1 MPKGPILNDISRSF
15 TTRDSLGIEGVAT
28 TIQASICPVINT
40 VTPRVFYWPFLVWIY
55 YDYYRYSGVEKV
67 SLDLFSAYLKR
78 QDYFF
83 VMANLLIEGSDQS
96 GLNGKQQTL
105 RDIDQAD
112 NGPYLYNPAYFKSKY
127 GGMQYYNAGC
137 LSMYFITD
145 RNPEDDKPLSVSKL
159 TKEGEQLA
167 LAFQSVIKDTEY
179 YKHYRKRNVPVPRH
193 VLEEYGK
200 VIRFDFHGF
209 TECKEIMK
217 KYFFEDNRAVQL
229 KSRSELLT
237 ESRDYVELLVH
248 QYNISQIRG
257 LELRRALYD
266 YRLNNGIK
274 IIIPDT
280 LRTVA
285 HKWEIATGRQ
295 YFTLGLEMIWKKMLE
310 QLSFPMTKVEW
321 IRSVFSNSK
330 FSRALQKPLENVV
343 DECHLSFDEIEEA
356 ISNAIR
362 SQKME
367 ECVENGLRVIL
378 SVYNRFSERADLGD
392 EKAFLEYGA
401 DTQSIAMVELF
412 EKVKEYSKKPC
423 AAFLQFIMEEWLI
436 EQHFITAFGKM
447 LQGRDGFYYELID
460 GKYTR
465 KHYFNID
472 FQGIR
477 LTSLTQVMRD
487 LDIL

>member
-28 TIQASICPVINT
+28 TIQASICPIINT

-55 YDYYRYSGVEKV
+55 YDYYRFSGVEKV
-67 SLDLFSAYLKR
+67 SSDTFSAYLKR

-83 VMANLLIEGSDQS
+83 IMANLLTEGSDQT

-105 RDIDQAD
+105 KDIDLAPK
-112 NGPYLYNPAYFKSKY
+112 GPYSYNPSYFKSNY

-137 LSMYFITD
+137 LSMYFIVD
-145 RNPEDDKPLSVSKL
+145 RDPENDKPLSVPKL

-167 LAFQSVIKDTEY
+167 LAFQSVIKDTQY
-179 YKHYRKRNVPVPRH
+179 YKQYRTRNTPVPRN
-193 VLEEYGK
+193 VLEEYGR
-200 VIRFDFHGF
+200 VIRFDFQGF
-209 TECKEIMK
+209 TKCKEIMK
-217 KYFFEDNRAVQL
+217 KYFFEDTRAIQL
-229 KSRSELLT
+229 QARSELLT
-237 ESRDYVELLVH
+237 ESREYVELMVRH
-248 QYNISQIRG
+248 YNIPQMRG

-266 YRLNNGIK
+266 YRINGIK

-280 LRTVA
+280 LRAVA

-330 FSRALQKPLENVV
+330 FSLALQKPLINVI
-343 DECHLSFDEIEEA
+343 DESYMFFDDIEEA
-356 ISNAIR
+356 ISYAIR

-367 ECVENGLRVIL
+367 ECVENGLRIIL
-378 SVYNRFSERADLGD
+378 SVYSRFSERTDLGD
-392 EKAFLEYGA
+392 EKAFMEYGA
-401 DTQSIAMVELF
+401 DTQSISMIELF
-412 EKVKEYSKKPC
+412 EKVKEYSEQPC
-423 AAFLQFIMEEWLI
+423 EAFFQFIMEEWLI

-460 GKYTR
+460 GKYIR
-465 KHYFNID
+465 KNYFYID

-477 LTSLTQVMRD
+477 LTSLAQVMRD

>member
-28 TIQASICPVINT
+28 TIQASICPIINT

-55 YDYYRYSGVEKV
+55 YDYYRYSGAEKV
-67 SLDLFSAYLKR
+67 NFDTFSAYLKR

-96 GLNGKQQTL
+96 GLNGKQQTTK
-105 RDIDQAD
+105 DIAQ
-112 NGPYLYNPAYFKSKY
+112 NLEGPYVYNPSYFQSRF

-137 LSMYFITD
+137 LSMYFIID
-145 RNPEDDKPLSVSKL
+145 KNPENDKQFAVSRV

-193 VLEEYGK
+193 VLEEYGR

-209 TECKEIMK
+209 AECKEIMK
-217 KYFFEDNRAVQL
+217 KYFFEDTRAVQL

-237 ESRDYVELLVH
+237 ESRDYVELLVR
-248 QYNISQIRG
+248 QYNISQVRG
-257 LELRRALYD
+257 LELRRAIYD
-266 YRLNNGIK
+266 YRLHNGNK

-285 HKWEIATGRQ
+285 HKWEIAIGRQ

-310 QLSFPMTKVEW
+310 QLSFPMTKEEW
-321 IRSVFSNSK
+321 IRSVFGNSK
-330 FSRALQKPLENVV
+330 FTPALQKPLINAV
-343 DECHLSFDEIEEA
+343 DECQLSFDEIEEA
-356 ISNAIR
+356 ISHAIR

-378 SVYNRFSERADLGD
+378 SVYNRFSARTDLGD

-401 DTQSIAMVELF
+401 DTQSIAMTELF
-412 EKVKEYSKKPC
+412 EKVKEYSAKPC

-460 GKYTR
+460 GKYIR
-465 KHYFNID
+465 KHYFYID

-477 LTSLTQVMRD
+477 LTSLAQVMRD

>member
-1 MPKGPILNDISRSF
+1 MPRGPILNDISRSF

-28 TIQASICPVINT
+28 TIQASICPIINT

-55 YDYYRYSGVEKV
+55 YDYYRFSGVEKV
-67 SLDLFSAYLKR
+67 SSDTFSAYLKR

-83 VMANLLIEGSDQS
+83 IMANLLTEGSDQT

-105 RDIDQAD
+105 KDIDLAPK
-112 NGPYLYNPAYFKSKY
+112 GPYSYNPSYFKSNY

-137 LSMYFITD
+137 LSMYFIVD
-145 RNPEDDKPLSVSKL
+145 RDPENDKPLSVPKL

-167 LAFQSVIKDTEY
+167 LAFQSVIKDTQY
-179 YKHYRKRNVPVPRH
+179 YKQYRTRNTPVPRN
-193 VLEEYGK
+193 VLEEYGR
-200 VIRFDFHGF
+200 VIRFDFQGF
-209 TECKEIMK
+209 TKCKEIMK
-217 KYFFEDNRAVQL
+217 KYFFEDTRAIQL
-229 KSRSELLT
+229 QARSELLT
-237 ESRDYVELLVH
+237 ESREYVELMVRH
-248 QYNISQIRG
+248 YNIPQMRG

-266 YRLNNGIK
+266 YRINGIK

-280 LRTVA
+280 LRAVA

-330 FSRALQKPLENVV
+330 FSLALQKPLINVI
-343 DECHLSFDEIEEA
+343 DESYMFFDDIEEA
-356 ISNAIR
+356 ISYAIR

-367 ECVENGLRVIL
+367 ECVENGLRIIL
-378 SVYNRFSERADLGD
+378 SVYSRFSERTDLGD
-392 EKAFLEYGA
+392 EKAFMEYGA
-401 DTQSIAMVELF
+401 DTQSIAMIELF
-412 EKVKEYSKKPC
+412 EKVKEYSEQPC
-423 AAFLQFIMEEWLI
+423 EAFFQFIMEEWLI

-460 GKYTR
+460 GKYIR
-465 KHYFNID
+465 KNYFYID

-477 LTSLTQVMRD
+477 LTSLAQVMRD

>member
-1 MPKGPILNDISRSF
+1 MPDVCRCILS
-15 TTRDSLGIEGVAT
+15 
-28 TIQASICPVINT
+28 
-40 VTPRVFYWPFLVWIY
+40 
-55 YDYYRYSGVEKV
+55 
-67 SLDLFSAYLKR
+67 
-78 QDYFF
+78 
-83 VMANLLIEGSDQS
+83 LIEILKMTNRSVFQS
-96 GLNGKQQTL
+96 SPKKESNW
-105 RDIDQAD
+105 R
-112 NGPYLYNPAYFKSKY
+112 
-127 GGMQYYNAGC
+127 
-137 LSMYFITD
+137 
-145 RNPEDDKPLSVSKL
+145 
-159 TKEGEQLA
+159 EGEQLA

-209 TECKEIMK
+209 TKCKEIMK

-248 QYNISQIRG
+248 QYNISQMRG

-310 QLSFPMTKVEW
+310 QLSFPMTKMEW
-321 IRSVFSNSK
+321 IRSVFRNSK
-330 FSRALQKPLENVV
+330 FSLALQKPLGNAV
-343 DECHLSFDEIEEA
+343 DECNLSFDEIEES
-356 ISNAIR
+356 ISYAIR

-378 SVYNRFSERADLGD
+378 SAYNRFSERTDLGD

-401 DTQSIAMVELF
+401 DTQSIALVELF
-412 EKVKEYSKKPC
+412 E
-423 AAFLQFIMEEWLI
+423 
-436 EQHFITAFGKM
+436 TA
-447 LQGRDGFYYELID
+447 LYY
-460 GKYTR
+460 
-465 KHYFNID
+465 
-472 FQGIR
+472 GIR
-477 LTSLTQVMRD
+477 KDAARQGW
-487 LDIL
+487 ILL

>member
-28 TIQASICPVINT
+28 TIQASVCPVINT

-55 YDYYRYSGVEKV
+55 YDYHRYSGAEKV
-67 SLDLFSAYLKR
+67 NFDTFSQYLKR

-105 RDIDQAD
+105 RDRDQMPK
-112 NGPYLYNPAYFKSKY
+112 GPYSYNPSYFQSRY

-137 LSMYFITD
+137 LSMYFIVD
-145 RNPEDDKPLSVSKL
+145 RDPENDKPLDVPKL

-179 YKHYRKRNVPVPRH
+179 YTQYRKRNIPVPRY
-193 VLEEYGK
+193 VLEEYGR

-209 TECKEIMK
+209 TKCTEIMK
-217 KYFFEDNRAVQL
+217 KYFFEDTRAVQL
-229 KSRSELLT
+229 RARSDLLT
-237 ESRDYVELLVH
+237 QSRDYVELLVRQH
-248 QYNISQIRG
+248 NIPQMRG

-266 YRLNNGIK
+266 YRINNGTK

-285 HKWEIATGRQ
+285 NKWEIVIGRQ

-310 QLSFPMTKVEW
+310 QLSFPMTKVDW
-321 IRSVFSNSK
+321 IRSVFGNSK
-330 FSRALQKPLENVV
+330 FSLAIQKPLENVV
-343 DECHLSFDEIEEA
+343 DQCHLSFDEIEDA
-356 ISNAIR
+356 ISHAIR

-378 SVYNRFSERADLGD
+378 SVYNRFSGRTDFGD
-392 EKAFLEYGA
+392 EKAFLEYGT
-401 DTQSIAMVELF
+401 DTQSIAIIELF
-412 EKVKEYSKKPC
+412 EKVKEYNKKPC
-423 AAFLQFIMEEWLI
+423 IAFIQFIMEEWLI

-460 GKYTR
+460 GKYIR
-465 KHYFNID
+465 KHYFYLD

-477 LTSLTQVMRD
+477 LTSLAQIMED
-487 LDIL
+487 LNIL

>member
-55 YDYYRYSGVEKV
+55 YDFYRYSGAEKV
-67 SLDLFSAYLKR
+67 SFDTFSAYLKR

-112 NGPYLYNPAYFKSKY
+112 NGPYSYNPAYFKSKY

-248 QYNISQIRG
+248 QYNIS
-257 LELRRALYD
+257 
-266 YRLNNGIK
+266 
-274 IIIPDT
+274 
-280 LRTVA
+280 
-285 HKWEIATGRQ
+285 
-295 YFTLGLEMIWKKMLE
+295 
-310 QLSFPMTKVEW
+310 
-321 IRSVFSNSK
+321 
-330 FSRALQKPLENVV
+330 
-343 DECHLSFDEIEEA
+343 
-356 ISNAIR
+356 
-362 SQKME
+362 
-367 ECVENGLRVIL
+367 
-378 SVYNRFSERADLGD
+378 
-392 EKAFLEYGA
+392 
-401 DTQSIAMVELF
+401 
-412 EKVKEYSKKPC
+412 
-423 AAFLQFIMEEWLI
+423 
-436 EQHFITAFGKM
+436 
-447 LQGRDGFYYELID
+447 
-460 GKYTR
+460 
-465 KHYFNID
+465 
-472 FQGIR
+472 
-477 LTSLTQVMRD
+477 
-487 LDIL
+487 

>member
-15 TTRDSLGIEGVAT
+15 
-28 TIQASICPVINT
+28 
-40 VTPRVFYWPFLVWIY
+40 
-55 YDYYRYSGVEKV
+55 
-67 SLDLFSAYLKR
+67 
-78 QDYFF
+78 
-83 VMANLLIEGSDQS
+83 
-96 GLNGKQQTL
+96 
-105 RDIDQAD
+105 
-112 NGPYLYNPAYFKSKY
+112 
-127 GGMQYYNAGC
+127 
-137 LSMYFITD
+137 
-145 RNPEDDKPLSVSKL
+145 
-159 TKEGEQLA
+159 
-167 LAFQSVIKDTEY
+167 
-179 YKHYRKRNVPVPRH
+179 RKRNVPVPRY
-193 VLEEYGK
+193 VLEEYGR

-229 KSRSELLT
+229 KLRSELLT

-248 QYNISQIRG
+248 QYNISQMRG

-266 YRLNNGIK
+266 YRLNNGTK

-310 QLSFPMTKVEW
+310 QLSFPMTKMEW

-330 FSRALQKPLENVV
+330 FSLALQKPLGNAV
-343 DECHLSFDEIEEA
+343 DECNLSFDEIEES
-356 ISNAIR
+356 ISYAIR

-378 SVYNRFSERADLGD
+378 SAYNRFSERTDLGD
-392 EKAFLEYGA
+392 EKTFLEYGA

-412 EKVKEYSKKPC
+412 EKVREYSKKPC

-436 EQHFITAFGKM
+436 EQHFITAFEKM

-460 GKYTR
+460 GKYIR

-472 FQGIR
+472 FQNIR
-477 LTSLTQVMRD
+477 LTSLEQVMRD

>member
-1 MPKGPILNDISRSF
+1 MPRGPILNDISRSF

-28 TIQASICPVINT
+28 TIQASICPIINT

-67 SLDLFSAYLKR
+67 SSDTFSAYLKR

-83 VMANLLIEGSDQS
+83 IMANLLTEGSDQT

-105 RDIDQAD
+105 KDIDQAPK
-112 NGPYLYNPAYFKSKY
+112 GPYSYNPSYFKSIY

-137 LSMYFITD
+137 LSMYFIVD
-145 RNPEDDKPLSVSKL
+145 RDPENDKPLSVPKL

-167 LAFQSVIKDTEY
+167 LAFQSVIKDTQY
-179 YKHYRKRNVPVPRH
+179 YKQYRTRNTPVPRN
-193 VLEEYGK
+193 VLEEYGR
-200 VIRFDFHGF
+200 VIRFDFQGF
-209 TECKEIMK
+209 TKCKEIMK
-217 KYFFEDNRAVQL
+217 KYFFEDTRAIQL
-229 KSRSELLT
+229 QARSELLT
-237 ESRDYVELLVH
+237 ESREYVELLVH
-248 QYNISQIRG
+248 QYNISQMRG

-266 YRLNNGIK
+266 YRINGIK

-310 QLSFPMTKVEW
+310 QLSFPMTKMEW

-330 FSRALQKPLENVV
+330 FSLALQKPLENVV
-343 DECHLSFDEIEEA
+343 EECHLSFDEIEES
-356 ISNAIR
+356 ILYAIR

-401 DTQSIAMVELF
+401 DTQSIAMIEMF

-436 EQHFITAFGKM
+436 EQHFITAFEKM

-460 GKYTR
+460 GKYIR

>member
-1 MPKGPILNDISRSF
+1 MPRGPILNDISRSF

-28 TIQASICPVINT
+28 TIQASICPIINT

-67 SLDLFSAYLKR
+67 SSDTFSAYLKR

-83 VMANLLIEGSDQS
+83 IMANLLTEGSDQT

-105 RDIDQAD
+105 KDIDQAPK
-112 NGPYLYNPAYFKSKY
+112 GPYSYNPSYFKSNY

-137 LSMYFITD
+137 LSMYFIVD
-145 RNPEDDKPLSVSKL
+145 RDPENDKPLSVPKF

-167 LAFQSVIKDTEY
+167 LAFQSVIKDTHY
-179 YKHYRKRNVPVPRH
+179 YKQYRTRNTPVPRN
-193 VLEEYGK
+193 VLEEYGR
-200 VIRFDFHGF
+200 VIRFDFQGF
-209 TECKEIMK
+209 TKCKEIMK
-217 KYFFEDNRAVQL
+217 KHFFEDTRAIQL
-229 KSRSELLT
+229 QARSELLT
-237 ESRDYVELLVH
+237 ESREYVELMVRH
-248 QYNISQIRG
+248 YNIPQMRG

-266 YRLNNGIK
+266 YRINGIK

-280 LRTVA
+280 LRAVA

-330 FSRALQKPLENVV
+330 FSLALQKPLINVI
-343 DECHLSFDEIEEA
+343 DESYMFFDDIEEA
-356 ISNAIR
+356 ISYAIR

-367 ECVENGLRVIL
+367 ECVENGLRIIL
-378 SVYNRFSERADLGD
+378 SVYSRFSERTDLGD
-392 EKAFLEYGA
+392 EKAFMEYGA
-401 DTQSIAMVELF
+401 DTQSIAMIELF
-412 EKVKEYSKKPC
+412 EKVKEYSEQPC

-460 GKYTR
+460 GKYIR
-465 KHYFNID
+465 KNYFYID

-477 LTSLTQVMRD
+477 LTSLAQVMRD

>member
-1 MPKGPILNDISRSF
+1 
-15 TTRDSLGIEGVAT
+15 
-28 TIQASICPVINT
+28 
-40 VTPRVFYWPFLVWIY
+40 
-55 YDYYRYSGVEKV
+55 
-67 SLDLFSAYLKR
+67 
-78 QDYFF
+78 
-83 VMANLLIEGSDQS
+83 
-96 GLNGKQQTL
+96 
-105 RDIDQAD
+105 
-112 NGPYLYNPAYFKSKY
+112 
-127 GGMQYYNAGC
+127 
-137 LSMYFITD
+137 
-145 RNPEDDKPLSVSKL
+145 
-159 TKEGEQLA
+159 
-167 LAFQSVIKDTEY
+167 
-179 YKHYRKRNVPVPRH
+179 
-193 VLEEYGK
+193 
-200 VIRFDFHGF
+200 
-209 TECKEIMK
+209 MK
-217 KYFFEDNRAVQL
+217 KYFFEDNRAVQV

-248 QYNISQIRG
+248 QYNISQTRG

-310 QLSFPMTKVEW
+310 QLSFPMTKMEW
-321 IRSVFSNSK
+321 IRSVFRNSK
-330 FSRALQKPLENVV
+330 FSLALQKPLENVV
-343 DECHLSFDEIEEA
+343 GECHLSFDEIEES
-356 ISNAIR
+356 ISYAIR

-367 ECVENGLRVIL
+367 ECVENGLGVIL

-412 EKVKEYSKKPC
+412 EKVKEYSKKPY
-423 AAFLQFIMEEWLI
+423 AVFLQFIMEEWLI
-436 EQHFITAFGKM
+436 EQHFITAFEKM

>member
-1 MPKGPILNDISRSF
+1 MPRGPILNDISRSF

-28 TIQASICPVINT
+28 TIQASICPIINT

-55 YDYYRYSGVEKV
+55 YDYYRFSGVEKV
-67 SLDLFSAYLKR
+67 SSDTFSAYLKR

-83 VMANLLIEGSDQS
+83 IMANLLTEGSDQT

-105 RDIDQAD
+105 KDIDLAPK
-112 NGPYLYNPAYFKSKY
+112 GPYSYNPSYFKSNY

-137 LSMYFITD
+137 LSMYFIVD
-145 RNPEDDKPLSVSKL
+145 RDPENDKPLSVPKL

-167 LAFQSVIKDTEY
+167 LAFQSVIKDTQY
-179 YKHYRKRNVPVPRH
+179 YKQYRTRNTPVPRN
-193 VLEEYGK
+193 VLEEYGR
-200 VIRFDFHGF
+200 VIRFDFQGF
-209 TECKEIMK
+209 TKCKEIMK
-217 KYFFEDNRAVQL
+217 KYFFEDTRAIQL
-229 KSRSELLT
+229 QARSELLT
-237 ESRDYVELLVH
+237 ESREYVELMVRH
-248 QYNISQIRG
+248 YNIPQMRG

-266 YRLNNGIK
+266 YRINGIK

-280 LRTVA
+280 LRAVA

-330 FSRALQKPLENVV
+330 FSLALQKPLINVI
-343 DECHLSFDEIEEA
+343 DESYMFFDDIEEA
-356 ISNAIR
+356 ISYAIR

-367 ECVENGLRVIL
+367 ECVENGLRIIL
-378 SVYNRFSERADLGD
+378 SVYSRFSERTDLGD
-392 EKAFLEYGA
+392 EKAFMEYGA
-401 DTQSIAMVELF
+401 DTQSIAMIELF
-412 EKVKEYSKKPC
+412 EKVKEYSEQPC
-423 AAFLQFIMEEWLI
+423 EAFFQFIMEEWLI

-460 GKYTR
+460 GRYIR
-465 KHYFNID
+465 KNYFYID

-477 LTSLTQVMRD
+477 LTSLAQVMRD

>member
-1 MPKGPILNDISRSF
+1 MPRGPILNDISRSF

-28 TIQASICPVINT
+28 TIQASICPIINT

-67 SLDLFSAYLKR
+67 SSDTFSAYLKR

-83 VMANLLIEGSDQS
+83 IMANLLTEGSDQT

-105 RDIDQAD
+105 KDIDQAPK
-112 NGPYLYNPAYFKSKY
+112 GPYSYNPSYFKSNY

-137 LSMYFITD
+137 LSLYFIVD
-145 RNPEDDKPLSVSKL
+145 RDPENDKPLSVPKL

-167 LAFQSVIKDTEY
+167 LAFQSVIKDTQY
-179 YKHYRKRNVPVPRH
+179 YKQYRTRNTPVPRN
-193 VLEEYGK
+193 VLEEYGR
-200 VIRFDFHGF
+200 VIRFDFQGF
-209 TECKEIMK
+209 TKCKEIMK
-217 KYFFEDNRAVQL
+217 KYFFEDTRAIQL
-229 KSRSELLT
+229 QARSELLT
-237 ESRDYVELLVH
+237 ESREYVELMVRH
-248 QYNISQIRG
+248 YNIPQMRG

-266 YRLNNGIK
+266 YRINGIK

-280 LRTVA
+280 LRAVA

-330 FSRALQKPLENVV
+330 FSLALQKPLINVI
-343 DECHLSFDEIEEA
+343 DESYMFFDDIEEA
-356 ISNAIR
+356 ISYAIR

-367 ECVENGLRVIL
+367 ECVENGLRIIL
-378 SVYNRFSERADLGD
+378 SVYSRFSERTDLGD
-392 EKAFLEYGA
+392 EKAFMEYGA
-401 DTQSIAMVELF
+401 DTQSIAMIELF
-412 EKVKEYSKKPC
+412 EKVKEYSEQPC

-460 GKYTR
+460 GKYIR
-465 KHYFNID
+465 KNYFYID

-477 LTSLTQVMRD
+477 LTSLAQVMRD